1 MFKKLFAYKP
11 TEQETEF
18 IEIVK
23 DLLNHPDTV
32 VRMSF
37 YSRKYFL
44 TNEKKHYHMML
55 QYPNIQ
61 VTNTKFS
68 FCKSMHPKA
77 FDKVIELVHNYI
89 EKDRQA
95 LEDKIFQNENN
106 MLREVR
112 TNLQLT

>member
-1 MFKKLFAYKP
+1 MFEKLFKYEP
-11 TEQETEF
+11 TEQENEF

-23 DLLNHPDTV
+23 DLLKHPDTT

-77 FDKVIELVHNYI
+77 FDIVLEIVNTFI

-95 LEDKIFQNENN
+95 LEDQIFQNEKN

-112 TNLQLT
+112 NNLQLT

>member
-11 TEQETEF
+11 TEQEQQF
-18 IEIVK
+18 IDIVT
-23 DLLNHPDTV
+23 DLLNHPNTV

-77 FDKVIELVHNYI
+77 FDKVIKLVHDYI

-95 LEDKIFQNENN
+95 LEDQIFQNETK
-106 MLREVR
+106 MLTEVR
-112 TNLQLT
+112 NNLQLV

>member
-11 TEQETEF
+11 TEQEQQF
-18 IEIVK
+18 IDIVK

-37 YSRKYFL
+37 NSRKYFL
-44 TNEKKHYHMML
+44 TNEKKHYYVKL
-55 QYPNIQ
+55 QWPNIQ

-68 FCKSMHPKA
+68 FCKSMHEKA
-77 FDKVIELVHNYI
+77 YDMILNIVHEYI

-95 LEDKIFQNENN
+95 LEDHIFANENK
-106 MLREVR
+106 MLEQVR
-112 TNLQLT
+112 TKLQLT

>member
-1 MFKKLFAYKP
+1 MFEKLFKYEP
-11 TEQETEF
+11 TEQENEF

-23 DLLNHPDTV
+23 DLLKHPDTA

-77 FDKVIELVHNYI
+77 FDIVLEIVNTFI

-95 LEDKIFQNENN
+95 LEDQIFQNEKN

-112 TNLQLT
+112 NNLQLT

>member
-1 MFKKLFAYKP
+1 MIKRLFTYKP
-11 TEQETEF
+11 TEQEQQF
-18 IEIVK
+18 IDIVT
-23 DLLNHPDTV
+23 DLLNHPNTV

-37 YSRKYFL
+37 YSRKYFI

-77 FDKVIELVHNYI
+77 FDMVIKLVHDYI

-95 LEDKIFQNENN
+95 LEDQIFQNENN

>member
-11 TEQETEF
+11 TEQEQQF
-18 IEIVK
+18 IDIVK

-32 VRMSF
+32 VRMTF
-37 YSRKYFL
+37 CSRKYFL
-44 TNEKKHYHMML
+44 TNEKKHYYMML
-55 QYPNIQ
+55 QWPNVQ

-77 FDKVIELVHNYI
+77 YDMILDLVHDYI

-95 LEDKIFQNENN
+95 LEDHIFANENK
-106 MLREVR
+106 MLEQVR
-112 TNLQLT
+112 TKLQLT